1 MLDFLFDV
9 VGEFFGDLVLGTL
22 FRVFR
27 PNYKQKETQPKDGL
41 GLV

>member
-27 PNYKQKETQPKDGL
+27 PNYNRKTSKPKNGL